1 MNLSTMKDTIISL
14 SQKNRNNK
22 FLKNKIEIRCK
33 CGYSENIT
41 YYDFLAGGEF
51 NFGQP
56 VPVLSPFISESVY
69 DETIN
74 VTPLQLAKKCPSCG
88 GEIIAVFPLSL
99 ENLIP
104 MLQSQPPDPQ
114 MYG

>member
-1 MNLSTMKDTIISL
+1 MMKDTIISL

-22 FLKNKIEIRCK
+22 FLKNKIELQCK
-33 CGYSENIT
+33 CGCSEKLT

-51 NFGQP
+51 IIGETTP
-56 VPVLSPFISESVY
+56 TLSPFISEAIY

-74 VTPLQLAKKCPSCG
+74 LTPLMLSKKCSGCG
-88 GEIIAVFPLSL
+88 GEIRAVFPLSL
-99 ENLIP
+99 EDLISI
-104 MLQSQPPDPQ
+104 LQSQPPDPQ

>member
-1 MNLSTMKDTIISL
+1 MKDTIVSL
-14 SQKNRNNK
+14 SQKNRYNK
-22 FLKNKIEIRCK
+22 FLKNKIEISCK
-33 CGYSENIT
+33 CGYSDNIT
-41 YYDFLAGGEF
+41 YFEFLAGGEF

-56 VPVLSPFISESVY
+56 VPILSPFISESGY

-74 VTPLQLAKKCPSCG
+74 VTPLQLTRKCPEFG
-88 GEIIAVFPLSL
+88 KEIIVVFPLSL